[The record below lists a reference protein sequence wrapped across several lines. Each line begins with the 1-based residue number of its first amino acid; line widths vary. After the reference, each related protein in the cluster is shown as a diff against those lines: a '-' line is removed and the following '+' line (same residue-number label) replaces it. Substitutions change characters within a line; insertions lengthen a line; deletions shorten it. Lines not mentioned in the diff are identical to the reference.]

1 MQQQLQ
7 RIVDSLES
15 APTRLRRLAARISV
29 EAWLRRPAAD
39 AWSAVECVE
48 HLNLTSR
55 AYIPLLRTA
64 LIEARDLRASP
75 PRVYKRDLI
84 GAFMG
89 AMIGPMRHIGKFRLM
104 RVKTTNDFV
113 PHVHRSSDEV
123 VSEFLRLQGELLT
136 ITRSADGLPIDK
148 VKIVSPFGGKMKYDA
163 YSGLVILPRH
173 EERHIEQAEEAAQ
186 SR

>member
-1 MQQQLQ
+1 
-7 RIVDSLES
+7 
-15 APTRLRRLAARISV
+15 
-29 EAWLRRPAAD
+29 
-39 AWSAVECVE
+39 
-48 HLNLTSR
+48 
-55 AYIPLLRTA
+55 
-64 LIEARDLRASP
+64 
-75 PRVYKRDLI
+75 
-84 GAFMG
+84 MG

-123 VSEFLRLQGELLT
+123 VSEFLPLQGELLT